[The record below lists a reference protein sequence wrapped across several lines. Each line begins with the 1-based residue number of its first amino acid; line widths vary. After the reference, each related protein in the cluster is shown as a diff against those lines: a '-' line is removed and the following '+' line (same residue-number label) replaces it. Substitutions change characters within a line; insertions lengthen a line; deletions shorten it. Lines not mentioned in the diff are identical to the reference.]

1 MNLRDLNM
9 ANFCSECKTENS
21 EKSKFCSSCGT
32 ALVITQSKMTSFPDA
47 IKLFFRRCF
56 DFRGRS
62 TRAEYWWAILF
73 LILVSLV
80 LAGIDALIGTFD
92 SELGIGFLG
101 AFGGLVLLIP
111 EISLGVR
118 RLHDI
123 NKSGKLILLLLPM
136 YLSFFFPLLDSIS
149 LISFG
154 LSLPLLWWAIQ
165 PSNKETNKYGPPRL

>member
-1 MNLRDLNM
+1 M

-136 YLSFFFPLLDSIS
+136 YLSFFFPLPDSIS

>member
-1 MNLRDLNM
+1 M

-101 AFGGLVLLIP
+101 AFGGLVKTYFPGNNNNNTGRVIP
-111 EISLGVR
+111 TDPYRKRILVLFSRFVR
-118 RLHDI
+118 
-123 NKSGKLILLLLPM
+123 ILSP
-136 YLSFFFPLLDSIS
+136 
-149 LISFG
+149 
-154 LSLPLLWWAIQ
+154 
-165 PSNKETNKYGPPRL
+165 K